1 MTMMNFKPVLAVT
14 LAALMLTGCAT
25 RNAKDIPNEFA
36 KHWQQEAQD
45 RQGYSPAPTDLQPE
59 PRVLLSQSDAALQGK
74 EKALPSQ
81 RITLKLQ
88 NAGVDAVLRA
98 MANAAG
104 VSLMMAP
111 GIKETTSINVKNA
124 RWSDV
129 FLSILNS
136 NGLDWQ
142 WQGNILQVVTLA
154 EKQRLT
160 GMMNLNNQL
169 AEAYQAA
176 SHTGPLSVQVV
187 NVRYSDAKS
196 LKESLSKFVTRNK
209 DAVIEIDEHN
219 NALILQGT
227 AIEQK
232 RMLALID
239 HLDRPRPQV
248 LLKAYIVET
257 TKEKARELGVQWGGR
272 FGNRSHTTIGNGDA
286 TSSSSS
292 KIGDPSSFR
301 LDYSS
306 LTNAGSAGIIGLTH
320 AGNYNVLEAQLN
332 LMEREG
338 VLNILSSP
346 SITTLDNKM
355 AYTENG
361 EKVPYVSKDSDGDD
375 NVKFEDAVLRLEMT
389 PNVIDAS
396 NLKLKVLIKKDEV
409 DSSRSVQGNP
419 YIVKKQT
426 ETTLLAKSGETI
438 VISGLT
444 KERGSLSDAGLPGL
458 RDIPGGKYAFGSTN
472 RTTSM
477 EEVLIFITPEILPT
491 REAGN
496 QAARP
501 LSASPDVLA
510 EPPRRNHMRPAE
522 EATPDMTPQ
531 ESLRRTPAAAPA
543 VLPAPQPAAKPVVT
557 APAPAPAAQP
567 AVQSV
572 VTPAPVTQTPITAA
586 PAVAPEEQAAPAESR
601 TERRHRRR
609 RAVED

>member
-1 MTMMNFKPVLAVT
+1 MV
-14 LAALMLTGCAT
+14 AALTALVLTGCAT
-25 RNAKDIPNEFA
+25 RNAKDIPNAFA
-36 KHWQQEAQD
+36 DHWQKEAVD
-45 RQGYSPAPTDLQPE
+45 RQGYSPSAQDLAPE

-74 EKALPSQ
+74 EKPLPSK
-81 RITLKLQ
+81 RVTLKLQ
-88 NAGVDAVLRA
+88 NASVETVLRA

-104 VSLMMAP
+104 ISLMMAP

-124 RWSDV
+124 KWSDV
-129 FLSILNS
+129 FLSILNA
-136 NGLDWQ
+136 NGLDWH
-142 WQGNILQVVTLA
+142 WQGSILQVVTLA

-160 GMMNLNNQL
+160 GLMTLNNQL

-232 RMLALID
+232 RLLALID

-257 TKEKARELGVQWGGR
+257 TKEKARELGMQWGGKFSR
-272 FGNRSHTTIGNGDA
+272 GRHGTIGAGDQTATTDA
-286 TSSSSS
+286 TS
-292 KIGDPSSFR
+292 PSNFR

-306 LTNAGSAGIIGLTH
+306 VANIGANGVIGFTH
-320 AGNYNVLEAQLN
+320 EGARNLLEAQLSM
-332 LMEREG
+332 MESEG

-361 EKVPYVSKDSDGDD
+361 EKVPYVSKDSDGDND
-375 NVKFEDAVLRLEMT
+375 VKFEDAVLRLEMT
-389 PNVIDAS
+389 PNVIDAA
-396 NLKLKVLIKKDEV
+396 NLKLKILIKKDEV
-409 DSSRSVQGNP
+409 DTSRSVDGNP
-419 YIVKKQT
+419 YIIKKQT

-444 KERGSLSDAGLPGL
+444 KEKGSLTDAGVPGV
-458 RDIPGGKYAFGSTN
+458 RDIPGGKYLFGATN
-472 RTTSM
+472 RSSSM

-491 REAGN
+491 RNASN
-496 QAARP
+496 RATRP
-501 LSASPDVLA
+501 LSPSPDVLA
-510 EPPRRNHMRPAE
+510 EPPSNHRHYDPNRQPQRVVAPAAS
-522 EATPDMTPQ
+522 ATPAALPAPAAAPVA
-531 ESLRRTPAAAPA
+531 EPVVRTAPAAAPA
-543 VLPAPQPAAKPVVT
+543 VVEEPAAPVE
-557 APAPAPAAQP
+557 A
-567 AVQSV
+567 
-572 VTPAPVTQTPITAA
+572 APV
-586 PAVAPEEQAAPAESR
+586 R
-601 TERRHRRR
+601 RFRHRSH
-609 RAVED
+609 

>member
-14 LAALMLTGCAT
+14 LTALMLSGCAT

-36 KHWQQEAQD
+36 DHWQQEAQD

-74 EKALPSQ
+74 EKALPGQ

-88 NAGVDAVLRA
+88 NAGVDTVLRA

-257 TKEKARELGVQWGGR
+257 TKEKARELGVQWGGK
-272 FGNRSHTTIGNGDA
+272 FTNGSHTTLGAGDGTA
-286 TSSSSS
+286 SSGSSGS
-292 KIGDPSSFR
+292 TTAASGVSPSNFR

-306 LTNAGSAGIIGLTH
+306 LTNAGSAGLIGLTH
-320 AGNYNVLEAQLN
+320 AGTRNVLEAQLN

-458 RDIPGGKYAFGSTN
+458 RDVPGGKYVFGSTN

-496 QAARP
+496 RAARP

-510 EPPRRNHMRPAE
+510 EPPRR
-522 EATPDMTPQ
+522 
-531 ESLRRTPAAAPA
+531 
-543 VLPAPQPAAKPVVT
+543 
-557 APAPAPAAQP
+557 
-567 AVQSV
+567 
-572 VTPAPVTQTPITAA
+572 
-586 PAVAPEEQAAPAESR
+586 
-601 TERRHRRR
+601 HRRP
-609 RAVED
+609 AVED

>member
-1 MTMMNFKPVLAVT
+1 MKKLSTKPVLQAT
-14 LAALMLTGCAT
+14 LVAALSALVLTGCAT
-25 RNAKDIPNEFA
+25 RNAKDIPNAFA
-36 KHWQQEAQD
+36 DHWQKEAVD
-45 RQGYSPAPTDLQPE
+45 RQGYSPSAQDLAPE

-74 EKALPSQ
+74 EKPLPSK
-81 RITLKLQ
+81 RVTLKLQ
-88 NAGVDAVLRA
+88 NASVETVLRA

-104 VSLMMAP
+104 ISLMMAP

-124 RWSDV
+124 KWSDV
-129 FLSILNS
+129 FLSILNA
-136 NGLDWQ
+136 NGLDWH
-142 WQGNILQVVTLA
+142 WQGSILQVVTLA

-160 GMMNLNNQL
+160 GLMTLNNQL

-232 RMLALID
+232 RLLALID

-257 TKEKARELGVQWGGR
+257 TKEKARELGMQWGGKFSR
-272 FGNRSHTTIGNGDA
+272 GRHGTIGAGDQTATTDA
-286 TSSSSS
+286 TS
-292 KIGDPSSFR
+292 PSNFR

-306 LTNAGSAGIIGLTH
+306 VANIGANGVIGFTH
-320 AGNYNVLEAQLN
+320 EGARNLLEAQLSM
-332 LMEREG
+332 MESEG

-361 EKVPYVSKDSDGDD
+361 EKVPYVSKDSDGDND
-375 NVKFEDAVLRLEMT
+375 VKFEDAVLRLEMT
-389 PNVIDAS
+389 PNVIDAA
-396 NLKLKVLIKKDEV
+396 NLKLKILIKKDEV
-409 DSSRSVQGNP
+409 DTSRSVDGNP
-419 YIVKKQT
+419 YIIKKQT

-444 KERGSLSDAGLPGL
+444 KEKGSLTDAGVPGV
-458 RDIPGGKYAFGSTN
+458 RDIPGGKYLFGATN
-472 RTTSM
+472 RSSSM

-491 REAGN
+491 RDASN
-496 QAARP
+496 RATRP
-501 LSASPDVLA
+501 LSPSPDVLA
-510 EPPRRNHMRPAE
+510 EPPSNHRHYDPNRQPQRVVAPAAS
-522 EATPDMTPQ
+522 ATPAALPAPAAAPVA
-531 ESLRRTPAAAPA
+531 EPVVRTAPAAAPA
-543 VLPAPQPAAKPVVT
+543 VVEEPAAPVE
-557 APAPAPAAQP
+557 A
-567 AVQSV
+567 
-572 VTPAPVTQTPITAA
+572 APV
-586 PAVAPEEQAAPAESR
+586 R
-601 TERRHRRR
+601 RFRHRSH
-609 RAVED
+609 